1 MTSINRR
8 AGYLALLCTL
18 WLATPRAGAATLFTH
33 VSPESPQDQR
43 TRYEQDLL
51 RLALEE
57 TRADFGEYQLALAP
71 PMNRVRLLQQLAQN
85 SYPNLIASHAWL
97 SPSKRPHLGH
107 VRFPITLGMLSYRV
121 CFVNE
126 GRQADFSQ
134 VRTLAALRTFR
145 QVQGRGW
152 QDALVLRHAGM
163 QVQEVDDYE
172 RLFRLVARGRANLF
186 CRGAGEVYQEWQRR
200 QAMPGLA
207 LDSKIAL
214 SYPNPHLFYSHEA
227 NGAALTRVQTGLER
241 AWRKGSLQRLWRQHF
256 QPALDL
262 VQPQRR
268 HVLVL
273 DNPYLEGIDFDYQAY
288 FHRRIGEEAA
298 SPHGD
303 QEQKKAP

>member
-1 MTSINRR
+1 MTSTNRR
-8 AGYLALLCTL
+8 ARWRALLCAL
-18 WLATPRAGAATLFTH
+18 WLAAPQAGAATLFTH

-97 SPSKRPHLGH
+97 SPSERPRLGH

-126 GRQADFSQ
+126 DRRADLAR
-134 VRTLAALRTFR
+134 VRTLAALRPFR

-152 QDALVLRHAGM
+152 QDALILRHAGM

-172 RLFRLVARGRANLF
+172 RLFRLVARGRADLF

-207 LDSKIAL
+207 LDSEIAL
-214 SYPNPHLFYSHEA
+214 SYPNPHLFYSHGA
-227 NGAALTRVQTGLER
+227 NEVALARLQTGLER
-241 AWRKGSLQRLWRQHF
+241 AWRNGSLQRLWRQHF

-273 DNPYLEGIDFDYQAY
+273 ANPYLEGIDFDYQAY
-288 FHRRIGEEAA
+288 FLQRLGDESA
-298 SPHGD
+298 SSPRE
-303 QEQKKAP
+303 QE

>member
-1 MTSINRR
+1 MTSTNRR
-8 AGYLALLCTL
+8 ARWRALLCAL
-18 WLATPRAGAATLFTH
+18 WLAAPQAGAATLFTH

-97 SPSKRPHLGH
+97 SPSERPRLGH
-107 VRFPITLGMLSYRV
+107 IRFPITLGMLSYRV

-126 GRQADFSQ
+126 DRQADLAR
-134 VRTLAALRTFR
+134 VRTLAALRPFR

-152 QDALVLRHAGM
+152 QDALILRHAGM

-172 RLFRLVARGRANLF
+172 RLFRLVARGRADLF

-200 QAMPGLA
+200 QTMPGLA
-207 LDSKIAL
+207 LDSEIAL
-214 SYPNPHLFYSHEA
+214 SYPNPHLFYSHGA
-227 NGAALTRVQTGLER
+227 NEVALARVQTGLER
-241 AWRKGSLQRLWRQHF
+241 AWRNGSLQRLWRQHF

-273 DNPYLEGIDFDYQAY
+273 ANPYLEGIDFDYQAY
-288 FHRRIGEEAA
+288 FLQRLGEESA
-298 SPHGD
+298 SSPRA
-303 QEQKKAP
+303 QE

>member
-1 MTSINRR
+1 MTSTNRR
-8 AGYLALLCTL
+8 ALCRALLCAL
-18 WLATPRAGAATLFTH
+18 LLAGPQAGAATLFTH

-57 TRADFGEYQLALAP
+57 TRTDFGEYQLALAP

-97 SPSKRPHLGH
+97 SPGKRPHLGH

-126 GRQADFSQ
+126 DRQADLAQ
-134 VRTLAALRTFR
+134 VRSLAALRPFR

-152 QDALVLRHAGM
+152 QDAQVLKHAGM

-172 RLFRLVARGRANLF
+172 RLFKLVARGRADLF

-200 QAMPGLA
+200 QHMPGLA
-207 LDSKIAL
+207 LDSQIAL

-227 NGAALTRVQTGLER
+227 NGAALARVQTGLER
-241 AWRKGSLQRLWRQHF
+241 AWRNGSLQRLWRQHF
-256 QPALDL
+256 QPALEL
-262 VQPQRR
+262 VQLKRR

-273 DNPYLEGIDFDYQAY
+273 ANPYLEGIDFDYQAY
-288 FHRRIGEEAA
+288 FHQMLGAETT
-298 SPHGD
+298 SPPRD
-303 QEQKKAP
+303 LE

>member
-1 MTSINRR
+1 MTSTNRR
-8 AGYLALLCTL
+8 ARWRALLCAL
-18 WLATPRAGAATLFTH
+18 WLAAPQAGAATLFTH

-97 SPSKRPHLGH
+97 SPSERPRLGH

-126 GRQADFSQ
+126 DRQANLAR
-134 VRTLAALRTFR
+134 VRTLAALRPFR

-152 QDALVLRHAGM
+152 QDALILRHAGM

-172 RLFRLVARGRANLF
+172 RLFRLVARGRADLF

-207 LDSKIAL
+207 LDSEIAL
-214 SYPNPHLFYSHEA
+214 SYPNPHLFYSHGA
-227 NGAALTRVQTGLER
+227 NEVALARVQTGLER
-241 AWRKGSLQRLWRQHF
+241 AWRNGSLQRLWRQHF

-273 DNPYLEGIDFDYQAY
+273 ANPYLEGIDFDYQAY
-288 FHRRIGEEAA
+288 FLQRLGEESA
-298 SPHGD
+298 SSPRE
-303 QEQKKAP
+303 QE